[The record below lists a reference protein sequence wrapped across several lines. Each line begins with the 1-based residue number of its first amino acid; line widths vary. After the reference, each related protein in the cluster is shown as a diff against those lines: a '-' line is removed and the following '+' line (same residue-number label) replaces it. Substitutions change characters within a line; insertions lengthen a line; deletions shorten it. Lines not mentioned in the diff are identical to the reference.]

1 MVFLQNT
8 NFIENFAILFFS
20 FLFFIEKTYFFHFNE
35 KYTRK
40 ILTKLFQVHLYF
52 SFFYHKIAS
61 SEIVCEWF

>member
-8 NFIENFAILFFS
+8 NLIENFVILFFS
-20 FLFFIEKTYFFHFNE
+20 FLFFDKKTHFFHFGE
-35 KYTRK
+35 KNARK

-52 SFFYHKIAS
+52 FQFYHKITP